1 MNKWIMMILK
11 DELISFRRKFNM
23 PAMPRVKGKAEKI
36 AFEILGVPAN
46 MRFKRD
52 KYQSRIN
59 QRLVFEE
66 TSRAR

>member
-1 MNKWIMMILK
+1 
-11 DELISFRRKFNM
+11 M